1 MVHANRGK
9 RTMSHFLATHDVI
22 DETLINRYD
31 EIQVFYYLLPLEI
44 LKVEPASRERSGYH

>member
-1 MVHANRGK
+1 MVHANGGK
-9 RTMSHFLATHDVI
+9 RTMSHFLVTHDVI